1 MNKESKLLDLNNE
14 WVIENNKLVRQFKF
28 KDFQETF
35 MFMEKIAVLAEELR
49 HHPQWTNTYN
59 KLEIMLWTHEIN
71 GLSNLDFKM
80 AKKINQIFDNS
91 KKTQESKLLML

>member
-1 MNKESKLLDLNNE
+1 MNKESKLLDLNKE

-91 KKTQESKLLML
+91 KKT

>member
-71 GLSNLDFKM
+71 GLSNLDFEM
-80 AKKINQIFDNS
+80 AKEINQIFDNF
-91 KKTQESKLLML
+91 KKT

>member
-91 KKTQESKLLML
+91 KKT

>member
-71 GLSNLDFKM
+71 GLSNLDFEM
-80 AKKINQIFDNS
+80 AKEINQIFA
-91 KKTQESKLLML
+91 

>member
-1 MNKESKLLDLNNE
+1 MNKESKLLDLNKE
-14 WVIENNKLVRQFKF
+14 WVIENNKLIRHFKF

-35 MFMEKIAVLAEELR
+35 MFMKKVAVLAEELR
-49 HHPQWTNTYN
+49 HHPQWSNTYN

-91 KKTQESKLLML
+91 KKT